1 MIAATK
7 TITASRIANALKA
20 RFAGRGGAKAAL
32 RALGLDD
39 ADLLGPAPSSVGGSG
54 DAMKELR
61 VAIEQL
67 MPKLDLD
74 ERAVGNL
81 LALLDQH
88 CPMNRLDDNDPN
100 KKRAAAISGNDEDE
114 RRGKIGAFLRSK
126 GLNESNIERAFEIID
141 GANDMLPKNAMSG
154 GFGGAIGAK
163 RASSPMTADQRR
175 RFEVASRPRFSD
187 EEIDQVLNS
196 TAGVLRGGMA
206 GDAAIDA
213 IEAGMARITSPPAYG
228 PERRRGAGARGEASL
243 QRMYGDDFARIV
255 THA

>member
-100 KKRAAAISGNDEDE
+100 KKRAAAISGN
-114 RRGKIGAFLRSK
+114 
-126 GLNESNIERAFEIID
+126 
-141 GANDMLPKNAMSG
+141 
-154 GFGGAIGAK
+154 
-163 RASSPMTADQRR
+163 
-175 RFEVASRPRFSD
+175 
-187 EEIDQVLNS
+187 
-196 TAGVLRGGMA
+196 
-206 GDAAIDA
+206 
-213 IEAGMARITSPPAYG
+213 
-228 PERRRGAGARGEASL
+228 
-243 QRMYGDDFARIV
+243 
-255 THA
+255 